1 MLPAEL
7 SASNIFY
14 VLPDF
19 IWVGYQRGERVRK
32 KSFQFGPE
40 GRGGNSRGDYSLDGQ
55 FAGGSPGVWSI
66 VVPGS
71 PDALPHVRRM
81 VTQAATRCGFAPEEI
96 AKIEMAVDEAC
107 TNIIEHAYHALR
119 EHHLPEQA
127 EIEVHAH
134 EHPDRLEITI
144 LDHSLQD
151 FPVLDHAPECMDEYF
166 SEQKKRGMGLFII
179 RSFVDDV
186 KHRFVDGRGNELL
199 LVKYFA

>member
-1 MLPAEL
+1 M
-7 SASNIFY
+7 
-14 VLPDF
+14 
-19 IWVGYQRGERVRK
+19 RK

-40 GRGGNSRGDYSLDGQ
+40 GRGGNSRGDFSLDGQ
-55 FAGGSPGVWSI
+55 PFDNSAGAWRI

-71 PDALPHVRRM
+71 PDALPHVRQM
-81 VTQAATRCGFAPEEI
+81 VIQAATRCGFAAEEI

-119 EHHLPEQA
+119 EHHLPEHP
-127 EIEVHAH
+127 EIEVHAY
-134 EHPDRLEITI
+134 EHADRLEITI
-144 LDHSLQD
+144 IDHSLHD
-151 FPVLDHAPECMDEYF
+151 FPVLDHAPEDIDQYF

-186 KHRFVDGRGNELL
+186 RHRFVDGQGNELL